1 MIVFTVLLLRKQLI
15 IRTVSPQNQGEGS
28 GFIVTGLGCP
38 FTVQKFACKVL
49 ETSLLVQ
56 KNLILKNFEMKKHN
70 YKSTYRNDMLKP
82 TVENDNYFKMNLIF
96 FFLQLHSFAKS
107 INFEQF
113 LGGNLQPEI
122 YINYFTVIWLQVK

>member
-96 FFLQLHSFAKS
+96 FFCNYTHSRNPLTLS
-107 INFEQF
+107 NF
-113 LGGNLQPEI
+113 LGAICNPK
-122 YINYFTVIWLQVK
+122 FTSIISQ